1 MANEILI
8 TRKAEKQLDRIDS
21 RYIES
26 ILTAIDKLADF
37 PNVQADIKPL
47 QGQDGK
53 FRMRVGRYRVI
64 FEVIDGEP
72 KIIEIQLIA
81 KRDERTYTH

>member
-21 RYIES
+21 RYIDR
-26 ILTAIDKLADF
+26 ILTAIDSLADF
-37 PNVQADIKPL
+37 PDVEADIKQL
-47 QGQDGK
+47 QGQNGK
-53 FRMRVGRYRVI
+53 YRLRVGRYRVL

-81 KRDERTYTH
+81 KRDERTYSH

>member
-21 RYIES
+21 RYIDS
-26 ILTAIDKLADF
+26 ILTAIEQLTAF
-37 PNVQADIKPL
+37 PNVQSDIKPL

-64 FEVIDGEP
+64 FELIDGEP

-81 KRDERTYTH
+81 KRDERTYAN